1 MAGRPIDQMNMKKLD
16 DIGENNLFDRLA
28 AGQTMT
34 GLVKELGI
42 GKRLFYKWMRSVEGR
57 EDRYYSAR
65 KEWAN
70 YLAEETLSIADNIA
84 DASDA
89 QVAKVR
95 IDTRKWLAAQA
106 HPDNWAARKDPLV
119 QINIHDQHLK
129 ALRDIVSE
137 Q

>member
-1 MAGRPIDQMNMKKLD
+1 MAGTPIDRMNMKKLD

-57 EDRYYSAR
+57 EDRYYAAR

-106 HPDNWAARKDPLV
+106 NPDNWAARKDPLV

>member
-1 MAGRPIDQMNMKKLD
+1 MAGRPIDQMNMKKLN

-57 EDRYYSAR
+57 EDRYYAAR

-106 HPDNWAARKDPLV
+106 NPDNWAARKDPLV

>member
-1 MAGRPIDQMNMKKLD
+1 MAGTPIDRMKMKKLD

-57 EDRYYSAR
+57 EDRYYAAR

-106 HPDNWAARKDPLV
+106 NPDNWAARKDPLV

>member
-1 MAGRPIDQMNMKKLD
+1 MAGRPIDQMNMKRLD

-34 GLVKELGI
+34 GLVKELGV

-57 EDRYYSAR
+57 EDRYYAAR

-106 HPDNWAARKDPLV
+106 NPDNWDARKDPLV

>member
-1 MAGRPIDQMNMKKLD
+1 MAGRPIDQMNMKRLD

-34 GLVKELGI
+34 GLVKELGV

-57 EDRYYSAR
+57 EDRYYAAR

-106 HPDNWAARKDPLV
+106 NPDNWAARKDPLV

>member
-34 GLVKELGI
+34 GLVKELGV

-57 EDRYYSAR
+57 EDRYYAAR

-106 HPDNWAARKDPLV
+106 NPDNWAARKDPLV

>member
-1 MAGRPIDQMNMKKLD
+1 MAGTPIDRMNMKRLD

-57 EDRYYSAR
+57 EDRYYAAR

-106 HPDNWAARKDPLV
+106 NPDNWAARKDPLV

>member
-1 MAGRPIDQMNMKKLD
+1 MAGTPIDRMNMKRLD

-28 AGQTMT
+28 SGQTMT

-57 EDRYYSAR
+57 EDRYYAAR

-106 HPDNWAARKDPLV
+106 NPDNWAARKDPLV

>member
-1 MAGRPIDQMNMKKLD
+1 MAGTPIDRMNMKKLD

-42 GKRLFYKWMRSVEGR
+42 CKRLFYKWMRSVEGR
-57 EDRYYSAR
+57 EDRYYAAR

-106 HPDNWAARKDPLV
+106 NPDNWAARKDPLV

>member
-65 KEWAN
+65 N
-70 YLAEETLSIADNIA
+70 
-84 DASDA
+84 
-89 QVAKVR
+89 
-95 IDTRKWLAAQA
+95 TRR
-106 HPDNWAARKDPLV
+106 D
-119 QINIHDQHLK
+119 
-129 ALRDIVSE
+129 ALRAAGLARVGRKTKQNQAQRHVNISLGCVTSVYE
-137 Q
+137 CYKQYLMLYKSMTYVC

>member
-1 MAGRPIDQMNMKKLD
+1 MAGRPIDQMNMKRLD

-57 EDRYYSAR
+57 EDRYYAAR

-106 HPDNWAARKDPLV
+106 NPDNWAARKDPLV

>member
-1 MAGRPIDQMNMKKLD
+1 MSGTKMISMKVKKLE
-16 DIGENNLFDRLA
+16 DIGEDVLFDRLA
-28 AGQTMT
+28 SGTTVTA
-34 GLVKELGI
+34 LIKECGV
-42 GKRLFYKWMRSVEGR
+42 GKRVFYKWMRGVEGR
-57 EDRYYSAR
+57 EDRYYKAR

-106 HPDNWAARKDPLV
+106 NPDNWAARKDPLV
-119 QINIHDQHLK
+119 QINIQDQHLK

>member
-57 EDRYYSAR
+57 EDRYYAAR

-106 HPDNWAARKDPLV
+106 NPDNWAARKDPLV